1 MRLPGSRRARAG
13 AGGFTLAEVA
23 VTLLIVGLVL
33 VLMLEGLNLAKLTAA
48 HTRNSRLAR
57 ELGLLTLGQIEAG
70 LFWDDIDSGR
80 GGTYA
85 EEGYPDFF
93 YEIALGDDTFL
104 EADPDRPFDNWAY
117 AQELQRDRY
126 DEEDRAEEIEQ
137 PYEKVRVKVT
147 FPPLREFSSD
157 VILERWIPW
166 AQVYG
171 EDEDAVDTSDQA
183 AEDSGDDL

>member
-1 MRLPGSRRARAG
+1 MKPLRASTGRARS
-13 AGGFTLAEVA
+13 GGFTLAEVA

-70 LFWDDIDSGR
+70 LFWEDHDSGR

-85 EEGYPDFF
+85 EEGYPDFL
-93 YEIALGDDTFL
+93 YEIALGEDTFL
-104 EADPDRPFDNWAY
+104 EPEGDEPFDNWAY
-117 AQELQRDRY
+117 ERELALERY
-126 DEEDRAEEIEQ
+126 EEDDEEQVEQ

-157 VILERWIPW
+157 VVLERWIPW

-171 EDEDAVDTSDQA
+171 EDEETTDTAPAGDG
-183 AEDSGDDL
+183 GDDEA

>member
-1 MRLPGSRRARAG
+1 MKVPRSSTG
-13 AGGFTLAEVA
+13 AGFTLAEVA

-70 LFWDDIDSGR
+70 LFWEDLDSGR

-85 EEGYPDFF
+85 EEGYPDFL
-93 YEIALGDDTFL
+93 YEIALGEDTFL
-104 EADPDRPFDNWAY
+104 EPTDDQPFDNWSY
-117 AQELQRDRY
+117 AAELERERY
-126 DEEDRAEEIEQ
+126 DEDDDLEEVEQ

-147 FPPLREFSSD
+147 FPPLREFSSE
-157 VILERWIPW
+157 VILEQWIPW
-166 AQVYG
+166 VQVYG
-171 EDEDAVDTSDQA
+171 EDEEALA
-183 AEDSGDDL
+183 AEASAQEEDDAGEP